1 MGYEFHRTYFRFTY
15 VFFFLLLLLPFISNH
30 FEDAR
35 RNTFFFRKI
44 NFELLGNPIRNKS
57 SSLFQTRSVSFP
69 SLSSVRE
76 EEEEEEEEEVLFK
89 RNRRRLLEKSRKSG
103 WKRERS
109 FPIKRDTHRFPII
122 PVLFTGKHGSPTVEN
137 RSLFSSSPYP
147 PISYIIAEP
156 RNRQF
161 HVG

>member
-1 MGYEFHRTYFRFTY
+1 M
-15 VFFFLLLLLPFISNH
+15 
-30 FEDAR
+30 
-35 RNTFFFRKI
+35 
-44 NFELLGNPIRNKS
+44 
-57 SSLFQTRSVSFP
+57 
-69 SLSSVRE
+69 
-76 EEEEEEEEEVLFK
+76 
-89 RNRRRLLEKSRKSG
+89 LEKSRKSG

-161 HVG
+161 HVGWNVTSLHSPDLGESLSNFFLSKILSVNVMNRIEWLERVRIKFPFFFKDEMIRASSSFYNFGKILTRKSLFFYL